1 MQSRECQY
9 KFRFL
14 SGLIKNPYIL
24 YFMKRTYLTY
34 IFSKRVLG
42 YTLFFSF
49 FTLDHGFAQNR
60 SQQGSQ
66 VLEPIVQKIVAEA
79 NNNSQ
84 LESLAFELLDVVG
97 PRLVGTPGMT
107 RANEWAVAKF
117 ESWGITAQ
125 NQKFGEWRGWERGIS
140 HIDMIAPRVKSL
152 AGTQL
157 AWSPST
163 KGKSIQA
170 EVISLPDVKDSLS
183 FHKWLPSVKGKFVMI
198 SMPQPTGRP
207 DHNWEEYGTKES
219 IERMKV
225 SRDSLAVLWNNRI
238 KASGVSAN
246 SIPAMLEDA
255 GAVGILTSNWSKEFG
270 ANKIFG
276 ARSYKAPSLDISLED
291 YGMLYRLTE
300 KGISTKISV
309 ETASKDLGNV
319 PSFNTIAEIKG
330 SQFPNEYVILSA
342 HLDSWE
348 GGSGATDNG
357 TGTIA
362 MMEVARILK
371 KILPNPK
378 RTILIG
384 LWGSEEQGLNGSRS
398 FVLDNPE
405 IIENTQAVFNLDN
418 GTGRVERIN
427 GSGFV
432 HAYDFISRWMSAVP
446 AHVTKDIKTEFPG
459 SPGGGGS
466 DHSSFVAAGVPAFML
481 SSLSWGYFS
490 NTWHTNLDTYDKL
503 VFDDLK
509 YNVILTAVMAY
520 KASEEAKLVN
530 REQRVL
536 PAGTDGKPGV
546 WPPIRQPRRTGV
558 GY

>member
-536 PAGTDGKPGV
+536 PAGTDGKPGI

>member
-1 MQSRECQY
+1 MR
-9 KFRFL
+9 KTNL
-14 SGLIKNPYIL
+14 NYIS
-24 YFMKRTYLTY
+24 
-34 IFSKRVLG
+34 SKRILL
-42 YTLFFSF
+42 YTLFLSF
-49 FTLDHGFAQNR
+49 LATENGFAQSR
-60 SQQGSQ
+60 SPQELQ
-66 VLEPIVQKIVAEA
+66 VLEPIVKKIVEEA
-79 NNNSQ
+79 NQNSH

-107 RANEWAVAKF
+107 RANEWALAKF
-117 ESWGITAQ
+117 ESWGIAAQ

-140 HIDMIAPRVKSL
+140 HIDMMAPRVKTL

-163 KGKSIQA
+163 KGKSIQG
-170 EVISLPDVKDSLS
+170 EVIALPDVKDSLS
-183 FHKWLPSVKGKFVMI
+183 FNNWLPSVKGKFVMI

-207 DHNWEEYGTKES
+207 DHNWEEFGTKQS
-219 IERMKV
+219 IEKMNK
-225 SRDSLAVLWNNRI
+225 SRDSLTVLWNNRI
-238 KASGVSAN
+238 KASGMSAN
-246 SIPAMLEDA
+246 ALPSALEDA
-255 GAVGILTSNWSKEFG
+255 GAVGILTSNWSREFG

-291 YGMLYRLTE
+291 YAMLYRLAE
-300 KGISTKISV
+300 KGIKPKVSV

-330 SQFPNEYVILSA
+330 SEFPNEYVILSA

-371 KILPNPK
+371 KIVPNPK

-398 FVLDNPE
+398 FVLDNPD
-405 IIENTQAVFNLDN
+405 IIEKTQAVFNLDN

-432 HAYDFISRWMSAVP
+432 HAYDFISRWISAVP
-446 AHVTKDIKTEFPG
+446 TAVTKDIKTEFPG
-459 SPGGGGS
+459 LPGGGGS
-466 DHSSFVAAGVPAFML
+466 DHSSFVAAGVPSFML
-481 SSLSWGYFS
+481 SSLSWGYFN

-520 KASEEAKLVN
+520 KASEEPKLVD

-536 PAGTDGKPGV
+536 PLGSDGKPGV

>member
-1 MQSRECQY
+1 MKAIVLNQIKSRR
-9 KFRFL
+9 K
-14 SGLIKNPYIL
+14 I
-24 YFMKRTYLTY
+24 
-34 IFSKRVLG
+34 IF
-42 YTLFFSF
+42 TLFLGIGTQ
-49 FTLDHGFAQNR
+49 FTVYAQGPNYTGR
-60 SQQGSQ
+60 Q
-66 VLEPIVQKIVAEA
+66 VNKKIDPIVQQIIDEA
-79 NNNSQ
+79 STNSQ
-84 LESLAFELLDVVG
+84 LENLAFELLDVVG

-107 RANEWAVAKF
+107 RANDWAVEKF
-117 ESWGITAQ
+117 QSWGIPAEKQ
-125 NQKFGEWRGWERGIS
+125 QFGEWRGWERGIS
-140 HIDMIAPRVKSL
+140 HIDMVSPRIKTL
-152 AGTQL
+152 NGTQL

-163 KGKSIQA
+163 KGKSVVA
-170 EVISLPDVKDSLS
+170 EVIPLGDFKDSLD
-183 FHKWLPSVKGKFVMI
+183 FKAWLPSVKGKYVMI

-207 DHNWEEYGTKES
+207 DHNWEKYGKASS
-219 IERMKV
+219 IEKMNKDRDAKSAAWN
-225 SRDSLAVLWNNRI
+225 SRIRAT
-238 KASGVSAN
+238 GMSAN
-246 SIPAMLEDA
+246 SIPSVLEDA

-276 ARSYKAPSLDISLED
+276 ARSHKVPTLDISLED
-291 YGMLYRLTE
+291 YGVLYRLAE
-300 KGISTKISV
+300 NGIKPKIAV

-330 SQFPNEYVILSA
+330 TEFPDEYVILSA

-362 MMEVARILK
+362 MMEVGRILK

-405 IIENTQAVFNLDN
+405 IVEKTQAVFNLDN
-418 GTGRVERIN
+418 GTGRVEKIN

-432 HAYDFISRWMSAVP
+432 HAYDFMGRWLEEVP
-446 AHVTKDIKTEFPG
+446 REITKDIKTEFPG
-459 SPGGGGS
+459 TPGTGGS
-466 DHSSFVAAGVPAFML
+466 DHVSFVAAGVPAFML
-481 SSLSWGYFS
+481 SSLSWDYGTA
-490 NTWHTNLDTYDKL
+490 TWHTNIDTYDKL

-509 YNVILTAVMAY
+509 DNVILTAIMTY
-520 KASEEAKLVN
+520 KAAQEPQLVN

-536 PAGTDGKPGV
+536 PISADGKQGV
-546 WPPIRQPRRTGV
+546 WPAIRQPRRTGV

>member
-1 MQSRECQY
+1 MKQKHLFKVIWGSAI
-9 KFRFL
+9 FL
-14 SGLIKNPYIL
+14 
-24 YFMKRTYLTY
+24 
-34 IFSKRVLG
+34 
-42 YTLFFSF
+42 
-49 FTLDHGFAQNR
+49 GFATISTVHGQEIIR
-60 SQQGSQ
+60 GRAVAQE
-66 VLEPIVQKIVAEA
+66 LDPIVQKIVQEV
-79 NNNSQ
+79 NVGSQ
-84 LESLAFELLDVVG
+84 LEQLAYELLDEVG
-97 PRLVGTPGMT
+97 PRLVGTPGMNK
-107 RANEWAVAKF
+107 ANDWAVAKF
-117 ESWGITAQ
+117 ESWGIAAK
-125 NQKFGEWRGWERGIS
+125 NEKFGEWKGWERGIT
-140 HIDMIAPRVKSL
+140 HIDMVFPRVKTL

-163 KGKSIQA
+163 KGKTVTG
-170 EVISLPDVKDSLS
+170 EVIALPDFKDSLA
-183 FHKWLPSVKGKFVMI
+183 FRAWLPSVKGKYVMI
-198 SMPQPTGRP
+198 SMPQLTGRP
-207 DHNWEEYGTKES
+207 DHNWQTYGTKES
-219 IERMKV
+219 FERINKQREALSKTWSDKIRATGYSMN
-225 SRDSLAVLWNNRI
+225 SMP
-238 KASGVSAN
+238 GV
-246 SIPAMLEDA
+246 LEDA
-255 GAVGILTSNWSKEFG
+255 GAVGILTSYWSGEFG

-276 ARSYKAPSLDISLED
+276 ARSHKVPTLDISLED
-291 YGMLYRLTE
+291 YGMLYRMTQNGV
-300 KGISTKISV
+300 KPKIAV
-309 ETASKDLGNV
+309 ETSSKELGNV

-330 SQFPNEYVILSA
+330 SEFPNEYIILSA

-405 IIENTQAVFNLDN
+405 IVENTQAVFNLDN

-432 HAYDFISRWMSAVP
+432 HAYDFVNRWMSAVP
-446 AHVTKDIKTEFPG
+446 REITKDIKTEFPG

-466 DHSSFVAAGVPAFML
+466 DHASFVAAGVPAFML
-481 SSLSWGYFS
+481 SSLSWGYFN

-509 YNVILTAVMAY
+509 YNVILTAVMTY
-520 KASEEAKLVN
+520 MASEEPTLVN
-530 REQRVL
+530 RERRVL
-536 PAGTDGKPGV
+536 PVGRDGKPAE
-546 WPPIRQPRRTGV
+546 WPAIRQPRRTGV

>member
-1 MQSRECQY
+1 M
-9 KFRFL
+9 
-14 SGLIKNPYIL
+14 
-24 YFMKRTYLTY
+24 
-34 IFSKRVLG
+34 
-42 YTLFFSF
+42 
-49 FTLDHGFAQNR
+49 
-60 SQQGSQ
+60 
-66 VLEPIVQKIVAEA
+66 
-79 NNNSQ
+79 
-84 LESLAFELLDVVG
+84 
-97 PRLVGTPGMT
+97 GT
-107 RANEWAVAKF
+107 VAKF
-117 ESWGITAQ
+117 ESWGIPAK
-125 NQKFGEWRGWERGIS
+125 NEKFGEWRGWERGIS
-140 HIDMIAPRVKSL
+140 HIDMVFPRVKTL

-163 KGKSIQA
+163 KGKTVTA
-170 EVISLPDVKDSLS
+170 EVIALPDFKDSLS
-183 FHKWLPSVKGKFVMI
+183 FRAWLPSVKGTYVMI

-207 DHNWEEYGTKES
+207 DHNWKEYGTTES
-219 IERMKV
+219 ILKMNNH
-225 SRDSLAVLWNNRI
+225 RDSLA
-238 KASGVSAN
+238 KAWDKRMQSTGLSIN
-246 SIPAMLEDA
+246 SIPGVLEEA
-255 GAVGILTSNWSKEFG
+255 GAVGVVTSFWSREFG

-276 ARSYKAPSLDISLED
+276 ARTHLVPTIDISLED
-291 YGMLYRLTE
+291 YGTLYRLAE
-300 KGISTKISV
+300 KGIKPKIAV

-330 SQFPNEYVILSA
+330 VEFPDEYVILSA

-357 TGTIA
+357 TGTIT
-362 MMEVARILK
+362 MMEVARVLK

-405 IIENTQAVFNLDN
+405 IVENTQAVFNLDN

-432 HAYDFISRWMSAVP
+432 HAYDFVGRWMDAVP
-446 AHVTKDIKTEFPG
+446 RGITQDIKTEFPG

-466 DHSSFVAAGVPAFML
+466 DHASFVAAGVPAFML
-481 SSLSWGYFS
+481 SSLSWGYFN

-509 YNVILTAVMAY
+509 QNVILTAIMAY
-520 KASEEAKLVN
+520 KASEEPALVN
-530 REQRVL
+530 RERRVL
-536 PAGTDGKPGV
+536 PVGRDGKPGT
-546 WPPIRQPRRTGV
+546 WPAIRQPRRTGV